1 MSGVFEKGKLV
12 RLEDFIVLANEGKD
26 VHMDIKLR
34 EELVIRKV
42 DAQEKVEK
50 KDELHMFLLLADYTF
65 KIDGEI
71 HTVTKVYNFGST
83 LEKNDDEQF
92 VDEALYDE
100 SLKDIANH
108 RLTADYERLRKANI
122 KFLPKYF

>member
-1 MSGVFEKGKLV
+1 MC
-12 RLEDFIVLANEGKD
+12 
-26 VHMDIKLR
+26 
-34 EELVIRKV
+34 
-42 DAQEKVEK
+42 
-50 KDELHMFLLLADYTF
+50 LLLADYTF